1 MSVVVTESPALHFP
15 FGKQREENGP
25 KHVNSSSD
33 TEDSLPFPN
42 SVIRGQTFSNDG
54 SRHPG
59 NSGKRVCDAQEDAS
73 IPTRLKILRTL
84 IVEKFHLTLK

>member
-1 MSVVVTESPALHFP
+1 VSVVVTESPALHFP

-42 SVIRGQTFSNDG
+42 SVLDREGRGKGKKKVCIRRRQSEGCEN
-54 SRHPG
+54 RNVH
-59 NSGKRVCDAQEDAS
+59 
-73 IPTRLKILRTL
+73 
-84 IVEKFHLTLK
+84 